1 MENLTRKDTWLQF
14 VYMTMFAGIFGL
26 TAILILAIM
35 IIQFTSKLVLGKE
48 CERLAQIGGEIGDY
62 FRAIILFLTYRTK
75 MMPYPFGEWPTE
87 EDSESL

>member
-1 MENLTRKDTWLQF
+1 
-14 VYMTMFAGIFGL
+14 MTMFAGIFSF

-48 CERLAQIGGEIGDY
+48 FEGLAQIGGEIGDY

-75 MMPYPFGEWPTE
+75 MMPYPFGEWHTE
-87 EDSESL
+87 EDSEKVTGETGAEKIPLLK